1 MKNEKELRYHKLRE
15 SCFKLRSLQHLLA
28 NQDDS
33 PSSELDEGDIWYGLG
48 LLLKEIHD
56 DVLQVAREVEA
67 YEIRK
72 AKKS

>member
-1 MKNEKELRYHKLRE
+1 MKKETELRYHKLRE

-28 NQDDS
+28 NQEDS
-33 PSSELDEGDIWYGLG
+33 PFSELDEGDIWYGLG